1 MAITPKNALDR
12 KGKVAVFWKIW
23 HKCCKIGSKM
33 VKIDGEM
40 AENNEIE
47 VCTTPLIMGQI
58 QCIKF

>member
-1 MAITPKNALDR
+1 MAITPKNALDVR

-23 HKCCKIGSKM
+23 HKCCMIKKN
-33 VKIDGEM
+33 DGEM
-40 AENNEIE
+40 VENNEIE